1 LNARMDGEGWMH
13 FVHKVPMKA
22 QHGDGVMTITAAD
35 VEKAQHAWGDGIVEI
50 AAAFDAGMDHAQRA
64 KVHVETLYAYDLG
77 PVLFKPTF
85 AIKQQFRPTFE
96 GALSYF
102 IGGNKAFSED
112 RGFAIQSW
120 TNVRFENQK
129 MALSGTTAMAMGNY
143 FFTPPKGEEVKVE
156 FSFGYVVDSTGALR
170 IQLHHSSVPGS
181 IN

>member
-1 LNARMDGEGWMH
+1 MH

>member
-1 LNARMDGEGWMH
+1 MH

-22 QHGDGVMTITAAD
+22 QHGDGVMTITATD
-35 VEKAQHAWGDGIVEI
+35 VEKAQRAWGDGIVEI

-143 FFTPPKGEEVKVE
+143 FFTPPNGEEVKVE

>member
-1 LNARMDGEGWMH
+1 MDGEGWMH

-22 QHGDGVMTITAAD
+22 QHGDGVMTITATD
-35 VEKAQHAWGDGIVEI
+35 VEKAQRAWGDGIVEI

-129 MALSGTTAMAMGNY
+129 MVLSGTTAMAMGNY
-143 FFTPPKGEEVKVE
+143 FFTPPNGEEVKVE